1 MLHLEA
7 ANAIWSSHVD
17 RQQKKTV
24 NYGYNKSVIWT
35 NFNFLPEKLGAHP
48 ISQFRLP
55 NNVGS
60 KRLLEIFN
68 NLAQSS
74 FELFKFHENSKDDF
88 QLKIA

>member
-1 MLHLEA
+1 MQYDHLMWTG
-7 ANAIWSSHVD
+7 NRKKNGQLWL
-17 RQQKKTV
+17 QQIS
-24 NYGYNKSVIWT
+24 YMDQFY
-35 NFNFLPEKLGAHP
+35 FLPEKLGAHP